1 MVPNYRSGKTSPF
14 VNPNKK
20 GNVLDRCS
28 YLRYGQNGGFAS
40 QSGKSS
46 INQISFFSFFFCFH
60 RLVGSTRVGRYF
72 EC

>member
-28 YLRYGQNGGFAS
+28 YLRYGQHGGFAS

-46 INQISFFSFFFCFH
+46 INQISFSLSFSFFAFI
-60 RLVGSTRVGRYF
+60 G
-72 EC
+72 